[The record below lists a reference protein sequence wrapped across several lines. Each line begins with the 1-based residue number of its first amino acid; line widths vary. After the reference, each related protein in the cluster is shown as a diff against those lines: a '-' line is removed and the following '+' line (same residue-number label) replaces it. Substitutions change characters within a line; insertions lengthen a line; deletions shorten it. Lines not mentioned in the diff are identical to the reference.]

1 MDERQVGRKPGKTTK
16 KATPASGEQVRWEE
30 IPQSD
35 RDDEVMRRRE
45 AARQRRREERK
56 RALRMQRLLLL
67 GVLALL
73 LIAVILVAVTCS
85 RRNDNSEADG
95 AGAGSGKTEESSV
108 TAAAGKDDSGGDSS
122 QDVSDVAPPEDASVS
137 DPSQDSSGE
146 EADPASQGDAP
157 AMEAGDIRTQAQL
170 LAAGY
175 DYDGAIALLEGI
187 SDQDASVSDAIAD
200 YKSQKDRCVPVDV
213 TRIPHVFFHSLIND
227 DRAFK
232 AELVG
237 ADRVRQNNAAMT
249 TVAEFDAMIQ
259 QMYDAGYVMVGLDD
273 MCIKTTDDN
282 GVVHI
287 AKNDS
292 LMLPPEKKAFVLSI
306 DDLSYYHSYGI
317 GTQGYAT
324 RMLVDENGKPKC
336 EYTDEAGV
344 TTIGDYDV
352 VPRIDTFIEQ
362 HPDFS
367 YRGARGTVAMTGY
380 NGVFGYRTN
389 NYYKDINDPHLDPDQ
404 IQWLQEHPDFN
415 WDDDC
420 ARAKAVADAMKA
432 EGWTF
437 ASHTYGH
444 LNAESADLDRLQ
456 ADHERWVTVNEP
468 ILGKVDKIIFAF
480 GADIG
485 HVGEYTGA
493 NRKFQYFKS
502 QGMNIF
508 CNVDGNIGW
517 TEFGDTFMRT
527 GRVALDGFTMYQAM
541 TENAAVHSIYANDYE
556 TLGISGISEFF
567 NKYRPTPI
575 NSE

>member
-1 MDERQVGRKPGKTTK
+1 MGENQKDRRPQTITEQESAASKNQ
-16 KATPASGEQVRWEE
+16 PAGEEMIWT
-30 IPQSD
+30 D
-35 RDDEVMRRRE
+35 LDDEGSNSRE
-45 AARQRRREERK
+45 AARQRRREERR
-56 RALRMQRLLLL
+56 RALRMQRAFFL
-67 GVLALL
+67 GVLAVL
-73 LIAVILVAVTCS
+73 LIVVIFVAVLCT
-85 RRNDNSEADG
+85 RHNDPAKTDG
-95 AGAGSGKTEESSV
+95 SVSDSGKTQETSGTV
-108 TAAAGKDDSGGDSS
+108 IADADTAGEAVSGGDAA
-122 QDVSDVAPPEDASVS
+122 QEASDG
-137 DPSQDSSGE
+137 GE
-146 EADPASQGDAP
+146 ESAAQNSEPVMDTGSEPSR
-157 AMEAGDIRTQAQL
+157 ILTQAQL

-175 DYDGAIALLEGI
+175 DYDGAISLLKGI
-187 SDQDASVSDAIAD
+187 DSQDPSVTDAIAD
-200 YKSQKDRCVPVDV
+200 YENRKAQCVAVDV
-213 TRIPHVFFHSLIND
+213 TKIPHVFFHSLIND

-232 AELVG
+232 ADLVG

-249 TVAEFDAMIQ
+249 TTAEFDAMIQ
-259 QMYDAGYVMVGLDD
+259 DMYDAGYVLVGLDD
-273 MCIKTTDDN
+273 MCIKTTDEN

-287 AKNDS
+287 AKNDA

-336 EYTDEAGV
+336 EYTNEEGV
-344 TTIGDYDV
+344 TSIGDYDV
-352 VPRIDTFIEQ
+352 VPRMDTFIEQ

-367 YRGARGTVAMTGY
+367 YHGARGTVAMTGY

-415 WDDDC
+415 WEEDC
-420 ARAKAVADAMKA
+420 ANAKAVADAMKA

-444 LNAESADLDRLQ
+444 LNAESADLARLQ

-485 HVGEYTGA
+485 FVGEYTDA
-493 NRKFQYFKS
+493 NAKFRYFKD

-541 TENAAVHSIYANDYE
+541 TENAGAHSIYANDYE
-556 TLGISGISEFF
+556 ALGITGISEFF
-567 NKYRPTPI
+567 NPLRPTPI
-575 NSE
+575 DSE

>member
-1 MDERQVGRKPGKTTK
+1 MGENQKDRRPQTITEQESAASKNQ
-16 KATPASGEQVRWEE
+16 PAGEEMIWT
-30 IPQSD
+30 D
-35 RDDEVMRRRE
+35 LDDEGSNSRE
-45 AARQRRREERK
+45 AARQRRREERR
-56 RALRMQRLLLL
+56 RALRMQRAFFL
-67 GVLALL
+67 GVLAVL
-73 LIAVILVAVTCS
+73 LIVVIFVAVRCT
-85 RRNDNSEADG
+85 RHNDPAKTDG
-95 AGAGSGKTEESSV
+95 SVSDSGKTQETPGTV
-108 TAAAGKDDSGGDSS
+108 IADADTAGEAVSGGDAAREA
-122 QDVSDVAPPEDASVS
+122 SDG
-137 DPSQDSSGE
+137 GE
-146 EADPASQGDAP
+146 ESAAQNSEPVMDTGSEPSR
-157 AMEAGDIRTQAQL
+157 ILTQAQL

-175 DYDGAIALLEGI
+175 DYDGAISLLKGI
-187 SDQDASVSDAIAD
+187 DSQDPSVTDAIAD
-200 YKSQKDRCVPVDV
+200 YENRKAQCVAVDV
-213 TRIPHVFFHSLIND
+213 TKIPHVFFHSLIND

-232 AELVG
+232 ADLVG

-249 TVAEFDAMIQ
+249 TTAEFDAMIQ
-259 QMYDAGYVMVGLDD
+259 DMYDAGYVLVGLDD
-273 MCIKTTDDN
+273 MCIKTTDEN

-287 AKNDS
+287 AKNDA

-336 EYTDEAGV
+336 EYTNEEGV
-344 TTIGDYDV
+344 TSIGDYDV
-352 VPRIDTFIEQ
+352 VPRMDTFIEQ

-367 YRGARGTVAMTGY
+367 YHGARGTVAMTGY

-415 WDDDC
+415 WEEDC
-420 ARAKAVADAMKA
+420 ANAKAVADAMKA

-444 LNAESADLDRLQ
+444 LNAESADLARLQ

-485 HVGEYTGA
+485 FVGEYTDA
-493 NRKFQYFKS
+493 NAKFRYFKD

-541 TENAAVHSIYANDYE
+541 TENAGAHSIYAND
-556 TLGISGISEFF
+556 
-567 NKYRPTPI
+567 
-575 NSE
+575 

>member
-1 MDERQVGRKPGKTTK
+1 
-16 KATPASGEQVRWEE
+16 
-30 IPQSD
+30 
-35 RDDEVMRRRE
+35 
-45 AARQRRREERK
+45 
-56 RALRMQRLLLL
+56 
-67 GVLALL
+67 
-73 LIAVILVAVTCS
+73 
-85 RRNDNSEADG
+85 
-95 AGAGSGKTEESSV
+95 
-108 TAAAGKDDSGGDSS
+108 
-122 QDVSDVAPPEDASVS
+122 
-137 DPSQDSSGE
+137 
-146 EADPASQGDAP
+146 
-157 AMEAGDIRTQAQL
+157 
-170 LAAGY
+170 
-175 DYDGAIALLEGI
+175 
-187 SDQDASVSDAIAD
+187 
-200 YKSQKDRCVPVDV
+200 
-213 TRIPHVFFHSLIND
+213 
-227 DRAFK
+227 
-232 AELVG
+232 
-237 ADRVRQNNAAMT
+237 MT

-273 MCIKTTDDN
+273 MCVKTTDDN

-336 EYTDEAGV
+336 EYTDAEGV

-567 NKYRPTPI
+567 NQFRPTPI
-575 NSE
+575 DSE

>member
-1 MDERQVGRKPGKTTK
+1 MDMDERQDSRISEKNGKDRT
-16 KATPASGEQVRWEE
+16 AASGERIRMEE
-30 IPQSD
+30 AIRPD
-35 RDDEVMRRRE
+35 RDDEMMRRRE
-45 AARQRRREERK
+45 AARQKRREERM
-56 RALRMQRLLLL
+56 RAIRMQRMVFL
-67 GVLALL
+67 GVAAVL
-73 LIAVILVAVTCS
+73 LIVVIIVAVSCA
-85 RRNDNSEADG
+85 RRNRDSEMNQSS
-95 AGAGSGKTEESSV
+95 AGSGQTSDASG
-108 TAAAGKDDSGGDSS
+108 TAAVSGDGSGGDSS
-122 QDVSDVAPPEDASVS
+122 NGDVSGGDASS
-137 DPSQDSSGE
+137 DSSGGGE
-146 EADPASQGDAP
+146 EASGQNVEPAAEGQSAAQT
-157 AMEAGDIRTQAQL
+157 IQQAQL

-187 SDQDASVSDAIAD
+187 KDQDPSVADTIASYND
-200 YKSQKDRCVPVDV
+200 QKARCVAVDV

-227 DRAFK
+227 DRAFN

-249 TVAEFDAMIQ
+249 TTAEFDAMIQ
-259 QMYDAGYVMVGLDD
+259 DMYEAGYVMVGLDD
-273 MCIKTTDDN
+273 MCIKTTDEN

-287 AKNDS
+287 AKNDA

-324 RMLVDENGKPKC
+324 RMLVDENGRPKC
-336 EYTDEAGV
+336 EYTNEEGV

-404 IQWLQEHPDFN
+404 IQWLQDHPDFN
-415 WDDDC
+415 WEEDC
-420 ARAKAVADAMKA
+420 ANAKAVADAMKA

-444 LNAESADLDRLQ
+444 LNAESADLARLQ

-485 HVGEYTGA
+485 HVGEYTDY
-493 NRKFQYFKS
+493 NEKFQYFKN

-541 TENAAVHSIYANDYE
+541 TEYAGAHTIYANDYE
-556 TLGISGISEFF
+556 ALGISGIADFF
-567 NKYRPTPI
+567 NKLRPTPI
-575 NSE
+575 DSE

>member
-1 MDERQVGRKPGKTTK
+1 MGENQKDRRPQTITEQESAASKNQ
-16 KATPASGEQVRWEE
+16 PAGEEMIWT
-30 IPQSD
+30 D
-35 RDDEVMRRRE
+35 LDDEGSNSRE
-45 AARQRRREERK
+45 AARQRRREERR
-56 RALRMQRLLLL
+56 RALRMQRAFFL
-67 GVLALL
+67 GVLAVL
-73 LIAVILVAVTCS
+73 LIVVIFVAVRCT
-85 RRNDNSEADG
+85 RHNDPAKTDG
-95 AGAGSGKTEESSV
+95 SVSDSGKTQETPGTV
-108 TAAAGKDDSGGDSS
+108 IADADTAGEAVSGGDAAREA
-122 QDVSDVAPPEDASVS
+122 SDG
-137 DPSQDSSGE
+137 GE
-146 EADPASQGDAP
+146 ESAAQNSEPVMDTGSEPSR
-157 AMEAGDIRTQAQL
+157 ILTQAQL

-175 DYDGAIALLEGI
+175 DYDGAISLLKGI
-187 SDQDASVSDAIAD
+187 DSQDPSVTDAIAD
-200 YKSQKDRCVPVDV
+200 YENRKAQCVAVDV
-213 TRIPHVFFHSLIND
+213 TKIPHVFFHSLIND

-232 AELVG
+232 ADLVG

-249 TVAEFDAMIQ
+249 TTAEFDAMIQ
-259 QMYDAGYVMVGLDD
+259 DMYDAGYVLVGLDD
-273 MCIKTTDDN
+273 MCIKTTDEN

-287 AKNDS
+287 AKNDA

-336 EYTDEAGV
+336 EYTNEEGV
-344 TTIGDYDV
+344 TSIGDYDV
-352 VPRIDTFIEQ
+352 VPRMDTFIEQ

-367 YRGARGTVAMTGY
+367 YHGARGTVAMTGF

-415 WDDDC
+415 WEEDC
-420 ARAKAVADAMKA
+420 ANAKAVADAMKA

-444 LNAESADLDRLQ
+444 LNAESADLARLQ

-485 HVGEYTGA
+485 FVGEYTDA
-493 NRKFQYFKS
+493 NAKFRYFKD

-541 TENAAVHSIYANDYE
+541 TENAGAHSIYANDYE
-556 TLGISGISEFF
+556 ALGITGISEFF
-567 NKYRPTPI
+567 NPLRPTPI
-575 NSE
+575 DSE

>member
-1 MDERQVGRKPGKTTK
+1 MGENQKDRRPQTITEQESAASKNQ
-16 KATPASGEQVRWEE
+16 PAGEEMIWT
-30 IPQSD
+30 D
-35 RDDEVMRRRE
+35 LDDEGSNSRE
-45 AARQRRREERK
+45 AARQRRREERR
-56 RALRMQRLLLL
+56 RALRMQRAFFL
-67 GVLALL
+67 GVLAVL
-73 LIAVILVAVTCS
+73 LIVVIFVAVLCT
-85 RRNDNSEADG
+85 RHNDPAKTDG
-95 AGAGSGKTEESSV
+95 RVSDSGKTQETSGTV
-108 TAAAGKDDSGGDSS
+108 IADADTAGEAVSGGDAA
-122 QDVSDVAPPEDASVS
+122 QEASDG
-137 DPSQDSSGE
+137 GE
-146 EADPASQGDAP
+146 ESAAQNSEPVMDTGSEPSR
-157 AMEAGDIRTQAQL
+157 ILTQAQL

-175 DYDGAIALLEGI
+175 DYDGAISLLKGI
-187 SDQDASVSDAIAD
+187 DSQDPSVTDAIAD
-200 YKSQKDRCVPVDV
+200 YENRKVQCVAVDV
-213 TRIPHVFFHSLIND
+213 TKIPHVFFHSLIND

-232 AELVG
+232 ADLVG

-249 TVAEFDAMIQ
+249 TTAEFDAMIQ
-259 QMYDAGYVMVGLDD
+259 DMYDAGYVLVGLDD
-273 MCIKTTDDN
+273 MCIKTTDEN

-287 AKNDS
+287 AKNDA

-336 EYTDEAGV
+336 EYTNEEGV
-344 TTIGDYDV
+344 TSIGDYDV
-352 VPRIDTFIEQ
+352 VPRMDTFIEQ

-367 YRGARGTVAMTGY
+367 YHGARGTVAMTGY

-415 WDDDC
+415 WEEDC
-420 ARAKAVADAMKA
+420 ANAKAVADAMKA

-444 LNAESADLDRLQ
+444 LNAESADLARLQ

-485 HVGEYTGA
+485 FVGEYTDA
-493 NRKFQYFKS
+493 NAKFRYFKD

-541 TENAAVHSIYANDYE
+541 TENAGAHSIYANDYE
-556 TLGISGISEFF
+556 ALGITGISEFF
-567 NKYRPTPI
+567 NPLRPTPI
-575 NSE
+575 DSE

>member
-1 MDERQVGRKPGKTTK
+1 MGENQKDRRPQTITEQESAASKNQ
-16 KATPASGEQVRWEE
+16 PAGEEMIWT
-30 IPQSD
+30 D
-35 RDDEVMRRRE
+35 LDDEGSNSRE
-45 AARQRRREERK
+45 AARQRRREERR
-56 RALRMQRLLLL
+56 RALRMQRAFFL
-67 GVLALL
+67 GVLAVL
-73 LIAVILVAVTCS
+73 LIVVIFVVVLCT
-85 RRNDNSEADG
+85 RHNDPAKTDG
-95 AGAGSGKTEESSV
+95 SVSDSGKTQETSGTVIADED
-108 TAAAGKDDSGGDSS
+108 TAGEAVSGGDAA
-122 QDVSDVAPPEDASVS
+122 QEASDG
-137 DPSQDSSGE
+137 GE
-146 EADPASQGDAP
+146 ESAAQNSEPVMDTGSEPSR
-157 AMEAGDIRTQAQL
+157 ILTQAQL

-175 DYDGAIALLEGI
+175 DYDGAISLLKGI
-187 SDQDASVSDAIAD
+187 DSQDPSVTDAIAD
-200 YKSQKDRCVPVDV
+200 YENRKAQCVAVDV
-213 TRIPHVFFHSLIND
+213 TKIPHVFFHSLIND

-232 AELVG
+232 ADLVG

-249 TVAEFDAMIQ
+249 TTAEFDAMIQ
-259 QMYDAGYVMVGLDD
+259 DMYDAGYVLVGLDD
-273 MCIKTTDDN
+273 MCIKTTDEN

-287 AKNDS
+287 AKNDA

-336 EYTDEAGV
+336 EYTNEEGV
-344 TTIGDYDV
+344 TSIGDYDV
-352 VPRIDTFIEQ
+352 VPRMDTFIEQ

-367 YRGARGTVAMTGY
+367 YHGARGTVAMTGY

-415 WDDDC
+415 WEEDC
-420 ARAKAVADAMKA
+420 ANAKAVADAMKA

-444 LNAESADLDRLQ
+444 LNAESADLARLQ

-485 HVGEYTGA
+485 FVGEYTDA
-493 NRKFQYFKS
+493 NAKFRYFKD

-541 TENAAVHSIYANDYE
+541 TENAGAHSIYANDYE
-556 TLGISGISEFF
+556 ALGITGISEFF
-567 NKYRPTPI
+567 NPLRPTPI
-575 NSE
+575 DSE

>member
-1 MDERQVGRKPGKTTK
+1 MGENQKDRRPQTITEQESAASKNQ
-16 KATPASGEQVRWEE
+16 PAGEEMIWT
-30 IPQSD
+30 D
-35 RDDEVMRRRE
+35 LDDEGSNSRE
-45 AARQRRREERK
+45 AARQRRREERR
-56 RALRMQRLLLL
+56 RALRMQRAFFL
-67 GVLALL
+67 GVLAVL
-73 LIAVILVAVTCS
+73 LIVVIFVAVRCT
-85 RRNDNSEADG
+85 RHNDPAKTDG
-95 AGAGSGKTEESSV
+95 SVSDSGKTQETPGTV
-108 TAAAGKDDSGGDSS
+108 IADADTAGEAVSGGDAAREA
-122 QDVSDVAPPEDASVS
+122 SDG
-137 DPSQDSSGE
+137 GE
-146 EADPASQGDAP
+146 ESAAQNSEPVMDTGSEPSR
-157 AMEAGDIRTQAQL
+157 ILTQAQL

-175 DYDGAIALLEGI
+175 DYDGAISLLKGI
-187 SDQDASVSDAIAD
+187 DSQDPSVTDAIAD
-200 YKSQKDRCVPVDV
+200 YENRKAQCVAVDV
-213 TRIPHVFFHSLIND
+213 TKIPHVFFHSLIND

-232 AELVG
+232 ADLVG

-249 TVAEFDAMIQ
+249 TTAEFDAMIQ
-259 QMYDAGYVMVGLDD
+259 DMYDAGYVLVGLDD
-273 MCIKTTDDN
+273 MCIKTTDEN

-287 AKNDS
+287 AKNDA

-336 EYTDEAGV
+336 EYTNEEGV
-344 TTIGDYDV
+344 TSIGDYDV
-352 VPRIDTFIEQ
+352 VPRMDTFIEQ

-367 YRGARGTVAMTGY
+367 YHGARGTVAMTGY

-415 WDDDC
+415 WEEDC
-420 ARAKAVADAMKA
+420 ANAKAVADAMKA

-444 LNAESADLDRLQ
+444 LNAESADLARLQ

-485 HVGEYTGA
+485 FVGEYTDA
-493 NRKFQYFKS
+493 NAKFRYFKD

-541 TENAAVHSIYANDYE
+541 TENAGAHSIYANDYE
-556 TLGISGISEFF
+556 ALGISGISEFF
-567 NKYRPTPI
+567 NPLRPTPI
-575 NSE
+575 DSE

>member
-1 MDERQVGRKPGKTTK
+1 MGENQKDRRPQTITEQESAASKNQPAGEEMIWTDLDDER
-16 KATPASGEQVRWEE
+16 SN
-30 IPQSD
+30 S
-35 RDDEVMRRRE
+35 RE
-45 AARQRRREERK
+45 AARQRRREERR
-56 RALRMQRLLLL
+56 RALRMQRAFFL
-67 GVLALL
+67 GVLAVL
-73 LIAVILVAVTCS
+73 LIVVIFVAVRCT
-85 RRNDNSEADG
+85 RHNDPAKTDG
-95 AGAGSGKTEESSV
+95 SVSDSGKTQETPGTV
-108 TAAAGKDDSGGDSS
+108 IADADTAGEAVSGGDAA
-122 QDVSDVAPPEDASVS
+122 QEASDGGEKSAAQNSEPVMDTGSE
-137 DPSQDSSGE
+137 PSR
-146 EADPASQGDAP
+146 
-157 AMEAGDIRTQAQL
+157 ILTQAQL

-175 DYDGAIALLEGI
+175 DYDGAISLLKGI
-187 SDQDASVSDAIAD
+187 DSQDPSVTDAIAD
-200 YKSQKDRCVPVDV
+200 YENRKAQCVAVDV
-213 TRIPHVFFHSLIND
+213 TKIPHVFFHSLIND

-232 AELVG
+232 ADLVG

-249 TVAEFDAMIQ
+249 TTAEFDAMIQ
-259 QMYDAGYVMVGLDD
+259 DMYDAGYVLVGLDD
-273 MCIKTTDDN
+273 MCIKTTDEN

-287 AKNDS
+287 AKNDA

-336 EYTDEAGV
+336 EYTNEEGV
-344 TTIGDYDV
+344 TSIGDYDV
-352 VPRIDTFIEQ
+352 VPRMDTFIEQ

-367 YRGARGTVAMTGY
+367 YHGARGTVAMTGY

-415 WDDDC
+415 WEEDC
-420 ARAKAVADAMKA
+420 ANAKAVADAMKA

-444 LNAESADLDRLQ
+444 LNAESADLARLQ

-485 HVGEYTGA
+485 FVGEYTDA
-493 NRKFQYFKS
+493 NAKFRYFKD

-541 TENAAVHSIYANDYE
+541 TENAGAHSIYANDYE
-556 TLGISGISEFF
+556 ALGITGISEFF
-567 NKYRPTPI
+567 NPLRPTPI
-575 NSE
+575 DSE

>member
-1 MDERQVGRKPGKTTK
+1 MGENQKDRRPQTITEQESAASKNQ
-16 KATPASGEQVRWEE
+16 PAGEEMIWT
-30 IPQSD
+30 D
-35 RDDEVMRRRE
+35 LDDEGSNSRE
-45 AARQRRREERK
+45 AARQRRREERR
-56 RALRMQRLLLL
+56 RALRMQRAFFL
-67 GVLALL
+67 GVLAVL
-73 LIAVILVAVTCS
+73 LIVVIFVAVRCT
-85 RRNDNSEADG
+85 RHNDPAKTDG
-95 AGAGSGKTEESSV
+95 SVSDSGKTQETPGTV
-108 TAAAGKDDSGGDSS
+108 IADADTAGEAVSGGDAAREA
-122 QDVSDVAPPEDASVS
+122 SDG
-137 DPSQDSSGE
+137 GE
-146 EADPASQGDAP
+146 ESAAQNSEPVMDTGSEPSR
-157 AMEAGDIRTQAQL
+157 ILTQAQL

-175 DYDGAIALLEGI
+175 DYDGAISLLKGI
-187 SDQDASVSDAIAD
+187 DSQDPSVTDAIAD
-200 YKSQKDRCVPVDV
+200 YENRKAQCVAVDV
-213 TRIPHVFFHSLIND
+213 TKIPHVFFHSLIND

-232 AELVG
+232 ADLVG

-249 TVAEFDAMIQ
+249 TTAEFDAMIQ
-259 QMYDAGYVMVGLDD
+259 DMYDAGYVLVGLDD
-273 MCIKTTDDN
+273 MCIKTTDEN

-287 AKNDS
+287 AKNDA

-336 EYTDEAGV
+336 EYTNEEGV
-344 TTIGDYDV
+344 TSIGDYDV
-352 VPRIDTFIEQ
+352 VPRMDTFIEQ

-367 YRGARGTVAMTGY
+367 YHGARGTVAMTGY

-415 WDDDC
+415 WEEDC
-420 ARAKAVADAMKA
+420 ANAKAVADAMKA

-444 LNAESADLDRLQ
+444 LNAENADLARLQ

-485 HVGEYTGA
+485 FVGEYTDA
-493 NRKFQYFKS
+493 NAKFRYFKD

-541 TENAAVHSIYANDYE
+541 TENAGAHSIYANDYE
-556 TLGISGISEFF
+556 ALGISGISEFF
-567 NKYRPTPI
+567 NPLRPTPI
-575 NSE
+575 DSE

>member
-1 MDERQVGRKPGKTTK
+1 MDERQEGRKPEKTM
-16 KATPASGEQVRWEE
+16 SL
-30 IPQSD
+30 SD
-35 RDDEVMRRRE
+35 REDEMIRRRE
-45 AARQRRREERK
+45 AARQKRREERK
-56 RALRMQRLLLL
+56 RALRIQWAILL

-73 LIAVILVAVTCS
+73 LIAVIFAAVSCARGKGDSKT
-85 RRNDNSEADG
+85 G
-95 AGAGSGKTEESSV
+95 GGTQGSGKTSESSV
-108 TAAAGKDDSGGDSS
+108 IATVGS
-122 QDVSDVAPPEDASVS
+122 DAS
-137 DPSQDSSGE
+137 DGDISQDSSGGGENPGGQDGKPVKE
-146 EADPASQGDAP
+146 EESGTPELLA
-157 AMEAGDIRTQAQL
+157 QAQL

-175 DYDGAIALLEGI
+175 DYDGAIALLESI
-187 SDQDASVSDAIAD
+187 SSPDSSVSDAIAE
-200 YKSQKDRCVPVDV
+200 YNNQKAQCVPVDV
-213 TRIPHVFFHSLIND
+213 TRIPHIFFHSLIND
-227 DRAFK
+227 DRAFN
-232 AELVG
+232 ADLVG

-249 TVAEFDAMIQ
+249 TTDEFDAMIQ

-273 MCIKTTDDN
+273 MCIKTTDEN

-336 EYTDEAGV
+336 EYTDEEGV
-344 TTIGDYDV
+344 TSIGDYDV
-352 VPRIDTFIEQ
+352 VPRVDTFIEQ

-404 IQWLQEHPDFN
+404 IQWLQDHPDFN
-415 WDDDC
+415 WDEDC
-420 ARAKAVADAMKA
+420 ANAKAVADAMKA

-444 LNAESADLDRLQ
+444 LNAESADLARLQ
-456 ADHERWVTVNEP
+456 ADYERWVTVNEP

-485 HVGEYTGA
+485 FVGEYTENNA
-493 NRKFQYFKS
+493 KFRYFKS

-541 TENAAVHSIYANDYE
+541 TEDAVVHSVYANDYDV
-556 TLGISGISEFF
+556 LGISQIQDFF
-567 NKYRPTPI
+567 NKLRPTPI

>member
-1 MDERQVGRKPGKTTK
+1 MGENQKDRRPQTITEQESAASKNQ
-16 KATPASGEQVRWEE
+16 PAGEEMIWT
-30 IPQSD
+30 D
-35 RDDEVMRRRE
+35 LDDEGSNSRE
-45 AARQRRREERK
+45 AARQRRREERR
-56 RALRMQRLLLL
+56 RALRMQRAFFL
-67 GVLALL
+67 GVLAVL
-73 LIAVILVAVTCS
+73 LIVVIFVAVRCT
-85 RRNDNSEADG
+85 RHNDPAKTDG
-95 AGAGSGKTEESSV
+95 SVSDSGKTQETPGTV
-108 TAAAGKDDSGGDSS
+108 IADADTAGEAVSGGDAAREA
-122 QDVSDVAPPEDASVS
+122 SDG
-137 DPSQDSSGE
+137 GE
-146 EADPASQGDAP
+146 ESAAQNSEPVMDTGSEPSR
-157 AMEAGDIRTQAQL
+157 ILTQAQL

-175 DYDGAIALLEGI
+175 DYDGAISLLKGI
-187 SDQDASVSDAIAD
+187 DSQDPSVTDAIAD
-200 YKSQKDRCVPVDV
+200 YENRKAQCVAVDV
-213 TRIPHVFFHSLIND
+213 TKIPHVFFHSLIND

-232 AELVG
+232 ADLVG

-249 TVAEFDAMIQ
+249 TTAEFDAMIQ
-259 QMYDAGYVMVGLDD
+259 DMYDAGYVLVGLDD
-273 MCIKTTDDN
+273 MCIKTTDEN

-287 AKNDS
+287 AKNDA

-336 EYTDEAGV
+336 EYTNEEGV
-344 TTIGDYDV
+344 TSIGDYDV
-352 VPRIDTFIEQ
+352 VPRMDTFIEQ

-367 YRGARGTVAMTGY
+367 YHGARGTVAMTGY

-415 WDDDC
+415 WEEDC
-420 ARAKAVADAMKA
+420 ANAKAVADAMKA

-444 LNAESADLDRLQ
+444 LNAESADLARLQ

-485 HVGEYTGA
+485 FVGEYTDA
-493 NRKFQYFKS
+493 NAKFRYFKD

-527 GRVALDGFTMYQAM
+527 GRVALDGFTMYQAI
-541 TENAAVHSIYANDYE
+541 TENAGAHSIYANDYE
-556 TLGISGISEFF
+556 ALGISGISEFF
-567 NKYRPTPI
+567 NPLRPTPI
-575 NSE
+575 DSE

>member
-1 MDERQVGRKPGKTTK
+1 MGENQKDRRPQTITEQESAASKNQ
-16 KATPASGEQVRWEE
+16 PAGEEMIWT
-30 IPQSD
+30 D
-35 RDDEVMRRRE
+35 LDDEGSNSRE
-45 AARQRRREERK
+45 AARQRRREERR
-56 RALRMQRLLLL
+56 RALRMQRAFFL
-67 GVLALL
+67 GVLAVL
-73 LIAVILVAVTCS
+73 LIVVIFVVVLCT
-85 RRNDNSEADG
+85 RHNDPAKTDG
-95 AGAGSGKTEESSV
+95 SVSDSGKTQETSGTV
-108 TAAAGKDDSGGDSS
+108 IADADTAGEAVSGGDAA
-122 QDVSDVAPPEDASVS
+122 QEASDG
-137 DPSQDSSGE
+137 GE
-146 EADPASQGDAP
+146 ESAAQNSEPVMDTGSEPSR
-157 AMEAGDIRTQAQL
+157 ILTQAQL

-175 DYDGAIALLEGI
+175 DYDGAISLRKGI
-187 SDQDASVSDAIAD
+187 DSQDPSVTDAIAD
-200 YKSQKDRCVPVDV
+200 YENRKAQCVAVDV
-213 TRIPHVFFHSLIND
+213 TKIPHVFFHSLIND

-232 AELVG
+232 ADLVG

-249 TVAEFDAMIQ
+249 TTAEFDAMIQ
-259 QMYDAGYVMVGLDD
+259 DMYDAGYVLVGLDD
-273 MCIKTTDDN
+273 MCIKTTDEN

-287 AKNDS
+287 AKNDA

-336 EYTDEAGV
+336 EYTNEEGV
-344 TTIGDYDV
+344 TSIGDYDV
-352 VPRIDTFIEQ
+352 VPRMDTFIEQ

-367 YRGARGTVAMTGY
+367 YHGARGTVAMTGY

-415 WDDDC
+415 WEEDC
-420 ARAKAVADAMKA
+420 ANAKAVADAMKA

-444 LNAESADLDRLQ
+444 LNAESADLARLQ

-485 HVGEYTGA
+485 FVGEYTDA
-493 NRKFQYFKS
+493 NAKFRYFKD

-541 TENAAVHSIYANDYE
+541 TENAGAHSIYANDYE
-556 TLGISGISEFF
+556 ALGITGISEFF
-567 NKYRPTPI
+567 NPLRPTPI
-575 NSE
+575 DSE

>member
-1 MDERQVGRKPGKTTK
+1 MGENQKDRRPQTITEQESAASKNQPAGEEMIWTDLDDER
-16 KATPASGEQVRWEE
+16 SN
-30 IPQSD
+30 S
-35 RDDEVMRRRE
+35 RE
-45 AARQRRREERK
+45 AARQRRREERR
-56 RALRMQRLLLL
+56 RALRMQRAFFL
-67 GVLALL
+67 GVLAVL
-73 LIAVILVAVTCS
+73 LIVVIFVAVLCT
-85 RRNDNSEADG
+85 RHNDPAKTDG
-95 AGAGSGKTEESSV
+95 SVSDSGKTQETPGTV
-108 TAAAGKDDSGGDSS
+108 IADADTAGEAVSGGDAA
-122 QDVSDVAPPEDASVS
+122 QEASDG
-137 DPSQDSSGE
+137 GE
-146 EADPASQGDAP
+146 ESAAQNSEPVMDTGSEPSR
-157 AMEAGDIRTQAQL
+157 ILTQAQL

-175 DYDGAIALLEGI
+175 DYDGAISLLKGI
-187 SDQDASVSDAIAD
+187 DSQDPSVTDAIAD
-200 YKSQKDRCVPVDV
+200 YENRKAQCVAVDV
-213 TRIPHVFFHSLIND
+213 TKIPHVFFHSLIND

-232 AELVG
+232 ADLVG

-249 TVAEFDAMIQ
+249 TTAEFDAMIQ
-259 QMYDAGYVMVGLDD
+259 DMYDAGYVLVGLDD
-273 MCIKTTDDN
+273 MCIKTTDEN

-287 AKNDS
+287 AKNDA

-336 EYTDEAGV
+336 EYTNEEGV
-344 TTIGDYDV
+344 TSIGDYDV
-352 VPRIDTFIEQ
+352 VPRMDTFIEQ

-367 YRGARGTVAMTGY
+367 YHGARGTVAMTGY

-415 WDDDC
+415 WEEDC
-420 ARAKAVADAMKA
+420 ANAKAVADAMKA

-444 LNAESADLDRLQ
+444 LNAESADLARLQ

-485 HVGEYTGA
+485 FVGEYTDA
-493 NRKFQYFKS
+493 NAKFRYFKD

-541 TENAAVHSIYANDYE
+541 TENAGAPSIYANDYE
-556 TLGISGISEFF
+556 ALGITGISEFF
-567 NKYRPTPI
+567 NPLRPTPI
-575 NSE
+575 DSE